1 MKILH
6 RIGYYLGGFSIGLV
20 LLAFFLNGRG
30 VSCEYNYG
38 PEGRVLKN
46 IRTKTLHFS
55 PESQAL
61 LDTKVI
67 DTSAI
72 SYILKKGDVD
82 FSKSEPR
89 KEPCGMYFISGE
101 SKDNKNYEFYIENCD
116 SIATMQ
122 TIKVVN

>member
-20 LLAFFLNGRG
+20 LLALFLNGRG

-46 IRTKTLHFS
+46 IRTKTLKYS
-55 PESQAL
+55 SKSQLFIDSKA
-61 LDTKVI
+61 I
-67 DTSAI
+67 DTASI
-72 SYILKKGDVD
+72 SHILKKGDID

-89 KEPCGMYFISGE
+89 NKPCGIYFIYGE
-101 SKDNKNYEFYIENCD
+101 TKDNKKVEFYIENCD

-122 TIKVVN
+122 TIKLLN

>member
-1 MKILH
+1 MKILQ

-38 PEGRVLKN
+38 PEARVLKN
-46 IRTKTLHFS
+46 IRTKTMHYSLD
-55 PESQAL
+55 SQTL
-61 LDTKVI
+61 LDSKTI
-67 DTSAI
+67 DTSSI

-89 KEPCGMYFISGE
+89 KEPCGMYFVYGE
-101 SKDNKNYEFYIENCD
+101 SKDKKNYEFYIENCD
-116 SIATMQ
+116 SIATLQ
-122 TIKVVN
+122 TITVLN